1 MPQRFARLREWFARL
16 SKLFNARP
24 TFVVPTNT
32 REYFTACKEMA
43 FWSASDA
50 GLSGLIEAFDGSRL
64 HPAADGM
71 CTIRMTLRD
80 SQESRS
86 PAEAAAAVLRAL
98 QGVRILLLL
107 EIDGC
112 RFVNMAPNVNLGV
125 RELGQNF
132 TNRTGL
138 AG

>member
-16 SKLFNARP
+16 SKLLNARP
-24 TFVVPTNT
+24 AIVVPTNT
-32 REYFTACKEMA
+32 REHFAACKEMA
-43 FWSASDA
+43 FRSASDA
-50 GLSGLIEAFDGSRL
+50 HLSGLIEAFDGSRL

-80 SQESRS
+80 NLETRS
-86 PAEAAAAVLRAL
+86 PTQAAASVLRSL
-98 QGVRILLLL
+98 NGIRILLLL